1 MDIGVGGCCGG
12 AGEGMMFNPS
22 SGDFIRRMR
31 FGRFIYSRSVAPR

>member
-1 MDIGVGGCCGG
+1 MDIGVGGVLRG
-12 AGEGMMFNPS
+12 AGENMLLNFS